1 MCASQRMPFA
11 VVSGDTDFIG
21 PVNTVREDYGKMRGF
36 RTVFANVVRNLRFG
50 TACRTRCAS

>member
-36 RTVFANVVRNLRFG
+36 RTVFAYVVRNLRFG
-50 TACRTRCAS
+50 TACRTY